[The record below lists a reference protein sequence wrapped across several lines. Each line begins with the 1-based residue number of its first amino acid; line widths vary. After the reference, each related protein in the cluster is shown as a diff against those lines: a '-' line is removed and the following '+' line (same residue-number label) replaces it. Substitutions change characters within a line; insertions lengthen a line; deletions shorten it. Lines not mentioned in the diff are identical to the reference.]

1 MQHYSDSAKQAR
13 ISQPQY
19 RKYFY
24 YLSGG
29 DERVGELLSET
40 LDMDQTYITLDPNR
54 KDRFDGY
61 LPTPTAVSIGLGTD
75 YSSLLASWLLE
86 WERRGPRAAEAFHKI
101 NATTSGIAALK
112 NGFVSGSAM
121 YNPQTGA
128 LSPPYADPTNNGTVA
143 VSHLNAVFGLPE
155 AIADLTAHW
164 GGGGAEDSMPP
175 GFATAWLE
183 YCYYYG
189 ANATEQ
195 AARYGEAFSGVAL
208 QMAHSRLAAY
218 AAVTRGKDE
227 GQLAARAWQEFET
240 DMTTGALQPNATWSR
255 AILNGSV
262 VLAPVEEAAFI
273 VTTNAVAQYG
283 LAAIQ
288 NLAYVG
294 EYLTSYG

>member
-24 YLSGG
+24 FLSGG
-29 DERVGELLSET
+29 DERVGQLLDET
-40 LDMDQTYITLDPNR
+40 LDTDQTFITLDPNR
-54 KDRFDGY
+54 KVRTDGY
-61 LPTPTAVSIGLGTD
+61 QPSPTAVSIGLGTD
-75 YSSLLASWLLE
+75 YSSLLASWTIE
-86 WERRGPRAAEAFHKI
+86 WERRGPRAAEALRKI
-101 NATTSGIAALK
+101 TSTTSGIAALT

-128 LSPPYADPTNNGTVA
+128 LAPPYADPANAGIVA

-164 GGGGAEDSMPP
+164 GRDSLPA

-183 YCYYYG
+183 YAYYYG
-189 ANATEQ
+189 ASTAQQ
-195 AARYGEAFSGVAL
+195 AARYNGTAFGDVAL
-208 QMAHSRLAAY
+208 KMAHSRLAAF
-218 AAVTRGKDE
+218 AAV
-227 GQLAARAWQEFET
+227 QLGNATVAARAWTAFTT
-240 DMTTGALQPNATWSR
+240 DTTTDAFLPSAAWSSR
-255 AILNGSV
+255 LLSGSA

-273 VTTNAVAQYG
+273 VATNAVAQYG

-294 EYLTSYG
+294 DEL